1 MNKLMAVVVAL
12 VAGAALVSA
21 DVADARR
28 LGGGRSLGAQ
38 RQATPPPAASTAPA
52 APSAPMQAAPAKP
65 APAAAAAPA
74 ASGASRWLGPLAGL
88 AAGLG
93 IAALLS
99 HLGLSEA
106 FGSMLMLALLIGGG
120 FLLVR
125 MLMSRRSQSAP
136 AARPMQYAGAAP
148 GRVEPHVGPAPARFE
163 PVMGGAAPAAAPAA
177 AAADGKFPAGFDPA
191 PFVEQGKLQFRKL
204 QAAYDAG
211 DRKALSEVMTPEM
224 FAEVSGE
231 LTGRT
236 TQTPTEVMQLDARVL
251 EAATEG
257 NRHWMSIQFTGLLR
271 EDGTVLPKEFDEIW
285 NLTKPVDGSS
295 GWLLAGIQ
303 QTHEIA

>member
-1 MNKLMAVVVAL
+1 MTKLMAVVAAL

-21 DVADARR
+21 DFADARR
-28 LGGGRSLGAQ
+28 LGGGRTLGAQ
-38 RQATPPPAASTAPA
+38 RQATPPPAATTAPA
-52 APSAPMQAAPAKP
+52 APSAPMPAAAAKA

-74 ASGASRWLGPLAGL
+74 ASGASRWLAPLAGL

-125 MLMSRRSQSAP
+125 MLMARRSQAAP
-136 AARPMQYAGAAP
+136 APRMQYAGTAP
-148 GRVEPHVGPAPARFE
+148 GRVEPHVGQAPARFE
-163 PVMGGAAPAAAPAA
+163 PVMGGGAPAAVPAA

-191 PFVEQGKLQFRKL
+191 PFVAQGKLQFHKL

-231 LTGRT
+231 LTGRA

-257 NRHWMSIQFTGLLR
+257 NRHWMSIQFSGLLR

-303 QTHEIA
+303 QTREIT